1 MRDRG
6 KRPAARFGLRN
17 WRVRTRLT
25 ALILVPTAVGV
36 LLAGAR
42 VAASVEGVTVHQR
55 TAAAA
60 EYSGRLRDLAQA
72 IGLERDRGAWAAFQ
86 PANKGLESSFTT
98 QRKVVDDLLQ
108 EVRVDLRAID
118 DSYGPRAV
126 KAARDAA
133 YQLESLGKT
142 RELPGTAR
150 AERYVFLIN
159 PLLQLHEELTL
170 VSDDPEIIG
179 NTRGLSAL
187 AYAKEEVSRQRA
199 RLLAGYYAPALV
211 NAQQVEEFIASRSRL
226 EERKAEF
233 AIEAGAENGQLLSTQ
248 LVDERVHRAELTKS
262 KAIAL
267 AGRPN
272 ASGRLLSDLTEVKQW
287 FGDNTEV
294 LNRMKKVETKV
305 AGDVITR
312 ARELEDAEQ
321 RAAII
326 AAGLILTLLLLVL
339 GLTVLIAR
347 SMVLPL
353 RRLRVEALD
362 VAGNRLPDVVRKLRI
377 SGETQ
382 TPEVEPISVDSR
394 DEIGEVA
401 KAFDEVH
408 RQAVRLAAEESELRS
423 NISAMFVNLSRRT
436 QTLVERQISLIDG
449 LEKGEQDG
457 GRLGDLF
464 KLDHLATRMRR
475 NSENLLVLAGHEP
488 TRRRSQPAK
497 LVDVVRASLSEVED
511 YERVQVKVHRAISV
525 AGSAANDIVHLV
537 AELVENAIQFSPRA
551 SQVVVSSSMIEG
563 GGALLAVSDAGIGM
577 TAEELVETNR
587 RLADPPVVDV
597 SVSRR
602 MGLFVVGRL
611 ALRHGIRVQLRPQET
626 GGLIAMVLFPP
637 ELVVEAT
644 NPVPA
649 ASWGSES
656 LTSQSSF
663 GQASLSANPFSQAA
677 LSQGSFGQASMDQG
691 QASAGQN
698 PFGQIPGQGA
708 YGQASM
714 DRSVDRGSFGQ
725 ASMDQ
730 PMDQPADRSPF
741 GQGSFGQTSADQGS
755 FGRPPAPQAP
765 SFGSA
770 DQPLPERR
778 PAQAAPFGAPP
789 QSTEAP
795 LPKRQ
800 VGASNGNGASA
811 GGGDGVAGAFSAWGQ
826 ASHDDP
832 VTASMPAVGV
842 SPLEP
847 EQEEFLPIFASVE
860 SAWFR
865 RADGPAE
872 PGDAEA
878 VENAGNAEDAED
890 AEDAG
895 RPDRAERH
903 IEAAPPVVERVPEA
917 VPAPEPVPAPV
928 REAVPASVQGPAVT
942 PLRRTIPARQPEN
955 WQTPADAGWQAA
967 QAASDPSLG
976 GITAAG
982 LPKRTPKANL
992 VPGAAAS
999 APSTPMPPISPER
1012 VRNRLSSFQQG
1023 VRRGRAELYEDTA
1036 KNVAEK
1042 EEGQ

>member
-1 MRDRG
+1 M
-6 KRPAARFGLRN
+6 
-17 WRVRTRLT
+17 RTRLT

-42 VAASVEGVTVHQR
+42 VAASVEGVAVQQR
-55 TAAAA
+55 TASAA

-72 IGLERDRGAWAAFQ
+72 LGLERDRGAWAAFQ
-86 PANKGLESSFTT
+86 PANKGLESSFTS
-98 QRKVVDDLLQ
+98 QKRGVDELLQ
-108 EVRVDLRAID
+108 QVRADLRAID

-126 KAARDAA
+126 KAARDAM
-133 YQLESLGKT
+133 YQFESLGKT
-142 RELPGTAR
+142 RDLPGTAR

-170 VSDDPEIIG
+170 VSEDPEIIG

-199 RLLAGYYAPALV
+199 RLLAGYYAPALI

-267 AGRPN
+267 AGKPD
-272 ASGRLLSDLTEVKQW
+272 ASGRLLRDLTEVKQW

-294 LNRMKKVETKV
+294 LNRIRKVETKV

-362 VAGNRLPDVVRKLRI
+362 VAGHRLPDVVRRLRI

-511 YERVQVKVHRAISV
+511 YERVQIKVHRAISV

-577 TAEELVETNR
+577 TADELVETNR

-644 NPVPA
+644 SPVPGS
-649 ASWGSES
+649 SWGSES

-663 GQASLSANPFSQAA
+663 GQASLTANPFSQAA
-677 LSQGSFGQASMDQG
+677 LSQGSFGQASMDQSADRG
-691 QASAGQN
+691 QAPAGRN
-698 PFGQIPGQGA
+698 PFGQIPGQGS

-714 DRSVDRGSFGQ
+714 DRSAGGSFGQ
-725 ASMDQ
+725 GPAD
-730 PMDQPADRSPF
+730 PPADRGPF
-741 GQGSFGQTSADQGS
+741 GQGSFGQTSLDQGS
-755 FGRPPAPQAP
+755 FGRPAAPQAP

-789 QSTEAP
+789 QSAEAP

-811 GGGDGVAGAFSAWGQ
+811 GGGDGAASAFSAWGQ

-865 RADGPAE
+865 RVDGPAE
-872 PGDAEA
+872 TETAEEPGDAGDAGYPDAAEPVEA
-878 VENAGNAEDAED
+878 V
-890 AEDAG
+890 
-895 RPDRAERH
+895 
-903 IEAAPPVVERVPEA
+903 PPVRERAPE
-917 VPAPEPVPAPV
+917 PAPEPVPAPV
-928 REAVPASVQGPAVT
+928 REAVPASVQGPAT
-942 PLRRTIPARQPEN
+942 APLRRTIPARQPEN

-1036 KNVAEK
+1036 QNGAEK